1 MKIAKPSIGGQA
13 VIEGVM
19 MRGPKYTAIAVR
31 KGKDIVV
38 KKEEN
43 YSLQKRHPF
52 FRLPV
57 IRGALALIEML
68 VIGIN
73 ALTYSASVVEEEEYK
88 LTSKDIALSVIMA
101 VGFAVALFIILPTF
115 LIKFF
120 EKGVKNPVIL
130 NLIEGLIRISIFFFY
145 IFSISIMKDIK
156 RFFEYHGA
164 EHMAVHCY
172 ENGDP
177 LTVENAKKYK
187 TLHPRCGTSFL
198 LIVMIVSI
206 LLFSFLGWPGILFRI
221 ISRILLFPLVAG
233 ISYEFIRFAGRS
245 DSKIAKLFSLPGMW
259 LQLLTTRQPDDS
271 QIEVALEALKCV
283 I

>member
-19 MRGPKYTAIAVR
+19 MRGPRYTAIAVR

-101 VGFAVALFIILPTF
+101 VGFAVALFIVLPTF

-120 EKGVKNPVIL
+120 EKGVKNPVVL
-130 NLIEGLIRISIFFFY
+130 NLIEGLIRISIFFIY

-245 DSKIAKLFSLPGMW
+245 DSKIARLFSLPGMW

>member
-101 VGFAVALFIILPTF
+101 VGFAVALFIVLPTF

>member
-1 MKIAKPSIGGQA
+1 MKPVKPSIGGQA

-19 MRGPKYTAIAVR
+19 MRGPQYTAIAVR

-38 KKEEN
+38 KREEN
-43 YSLQKRHPF
+43 QSLQNRYPF
-52 FRLPV
+52 LRLPV
-57 IRGALALIEML
+57 IRGVLALFEML
-68 VIGIN
+68 VIGIS
-73 ALTYSASVVEEEEYK
+73 ALSYSASIAEEEEYK
-88 LTSKDIALSVIMA
+88 LTPKDIAFSIIIA
-101 VGFAVALFIILPTF
+101 VGFAIALFIVLPTF
-115 LIKFF
+115 LIRFF
-120 EKGVKNPVIL
+120 ENNVKNPILL
-130 NLIEGLIRISIFFFY
+130 NLIEGIIRIIIFFLY
-145 IFSISIMKDIK
+145 IFSISIMKDIR

-206 LLFSFLGWPGILFRI
+206 LLFSFLGWPGILLRILSRI
-221 ISRILLFPLVAG
+221 ILLPLVAG
-233 ISYEFIRFAGRS
+233 ISYELIRFTGRS
-245 DSKIAKLFSLPGMW
+245 DSKIAKIISAPGMW
-259 LQLLTTRQPDDS
+259 LQLLTTRKPDDS
-271 QIEVALEALKCV
+271 QIEVALEALKSV